1 MREKGVGVLE
11 EGDQD
16 DPVVDPIDEK
26 EGQSWRIEK
35 WERACQRYGAK

>member
-1 MREKGVGVLE
+1 MLE

-26 EGQSWRIEK
+26 RLEVKNRE
-35 WERACQRYGAK
+35 WERTSQR